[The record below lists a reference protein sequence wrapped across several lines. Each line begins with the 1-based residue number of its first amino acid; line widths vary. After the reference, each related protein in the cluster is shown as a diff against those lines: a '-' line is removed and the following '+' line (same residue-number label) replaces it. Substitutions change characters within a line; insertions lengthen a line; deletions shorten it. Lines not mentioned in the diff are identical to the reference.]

1 MINRHSV
8 KRHFSKSAHTYNAS
22 AVMQKE
28 VSDRLAERLPFFKIT
43 PTQIVDLGAGTGFLS
58 QHIRSFYPSSHLTLV
73 DLSLPMLQ
81 ESRQLASL
89 SPTIWQRWLR
99 TNASKK
105 GKTYFINADAYALPF
120 ADHSVD
126 MIVSS
131 LMLQWCDDL
140 DKVLAECQRVLKPEG
155 LLYLATL
162 GPDTLREIRQAW
174 QVADGDGAHTRVSPF
189 IDMHDVG
196 DALSRAGFIN
206 GVLDTEH
213 IQLTYTEAK
222 EAIKDLKDIGATNA
236 QSAHSGLTGKQ
247 RWTTFLSAY
256 NAQANAEGRISATFE
271 VIYAHAWAGES
282 RLNPSNVEIPVSSI
296 KRWQG

>member
-8 KRHFSKSAHTYNAS
+8 KRHFSKSAHTYNAA

-28 VSDRLAERLPFFKIT
+28 VAERLAERLPLFKMT
-43 PTQIVDLGAGTGFLS
+43 PEHIIDLGAGTGFLS
-58 QHIRSFYPSSHLTLV
+58 QHIRTYYPESLLTQV
-73 DLSLPMLQ
+73 DLSLQMLQ
-81 ESRQLASL
+81 HSRQETEKKTPAWRS
-89 SPTIWQRWLR
+89 WLGFATDR
-99 TNASKK
+99 KN
-105 GKTYFINADAYALPF
+105 FFVNADAYQLPF

-271 VIYAHAWAGES
+271 IIYAHAWAGES
-282 RLNPSNVEIPVSSI
+282 RHNPSNVEIPISSI